1 MPNASSVRK
10 INLLDEHNEL
20 LPDAAAIVHAH
31 VAFPDCERSRA
42 QALAIFALEKEAY
55 QASPEDFAE
64 TIVSKAIYDRVMK
77 ASGARFSAG
86 MALLAFF
93 VAAINK
99 ETKISKY
106 RAAQIVEKALAPGS
120 EYSLTAFSHL
130 FREGAWTQ
138 ANIRPRMSLG
148 EIMKAYNEHRST
160 AHLIAA
166 DILAQTDFLEPL
178 LLFDRSAE
186 VNGFVLH
193 TAAIL
198 EKWMATNFPEHFF
211 DYWSVSGSINEDVC
225 LSGEAISNNSII
237 SLLGLAAT
245 DPNFPYDR

>member
-31 VAFPDCERSRA
+31 VAFPECERSRA

-55 QASPEDFAE
+55 LASPEDFAE
-64 TIVSKAIYDRVMK
+64 TIVSKAVYDRVMK

-93 VAAINK
+93 VAAING

-120 EYSLTAFSHL
+120 EFRLTAFSHQ
-130 FREGAWTQ
+130 FAEGAWGQKTLT
-138 ANIRPRMSLG
+138 PG
-148 EIMKAYNEHRST
+148 
-160 AHLIAA
+160 
-166 DILAQTDFLEPL
+166 
-178 LLFDRSAE
+178 
-186 VNGFVLH
+186 
-193 TAAIL
+193 
-198 EKWMATNFPEHFF
+198 
-211 DYWSVSGSINEDVC
+211 
-225 LSGEAISNNSII
+225 
-237 SLLGLAAT
+237 
-245 DPNFPYDR
+245 